1 MPMTTNELIA
11 VLVAECDA
19 RIADMGTEA
28 LKAIDMRLYRHLA
41 EIDCERRT
49 WQAAREMIRAHRLPT
64 EVDR

>member
-1 MPMTTNELIA
+1 MTTNELIA

-19 RIADMGTEA
+19 RIADMDTEA

-49 WQAAREMIRAHRLPT
+49 WQAARAMIACFRTP
-64 EVDR
+64 EGV